1 MGRSL
6 RPEGSRTSRVCPSR
20 GPRSGDLVVQT
31 GDVPAGYV
39 LRRVAR
45 GRDDLIGRLMR
56 VLAVDEGRR
65 SGDPETR
72 VSLDHPLPDPRTGA
86 QPQARWRL
94 ATSGA
99 RLYPPP
105 VARAPMSVWH
115 GADGAK
121 GRRLLA
127 GDVANDNRV
136 AALLAWH
143 FEPDTSGR
151 PHLLTSAA
159 VRAGVDVPVE
169 PEYIVALAARLRRCG
184 DRPADNPTRAR
195 WAGSRQC
202 DRRRPGGLEAARL
215 SARPQGRW
223 VRRRLLRVGGLNT
236 AGVLAPDCFGLRGP
250 ALG

>member
-1 MGRSL
+1 
-6 RPEGSRTSRVCPSR
+6 
-20 GPRSGDLVVQT
+20 
-31 GDVPAGYV
+31 
-39 LRRVAR
+39 
-45 GRDDLIGRLMR
+45 MR

-169 PEYIVALAARLRRCG
+169 PEYIVALWLLVCVAAAIDRRTIQRG
-184 DRPADNPTRAR
+184 RVGLVRDSAIDVDLADLKLL
-195 WAGSRQC
+195 GSRRGRKA
-202 DRRRPGGLEAARL
+202 DGYDGDYYVLEA
-215 SARPQGRW
+215 
-223 VRRRLLRVGGLNT
+223 
-236 AGVLAPDCFGLRGP
+236 
-250 ALG
+250 